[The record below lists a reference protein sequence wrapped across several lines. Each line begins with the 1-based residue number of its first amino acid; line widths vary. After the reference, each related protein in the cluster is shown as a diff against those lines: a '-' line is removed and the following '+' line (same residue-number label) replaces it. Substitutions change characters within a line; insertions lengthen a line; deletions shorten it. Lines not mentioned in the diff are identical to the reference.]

1 MVGSFIFDRPKGN
14 WQADCQYSLDFPEA
28 IQRIV
33 SQHQRTYFKR
43 HPYASNDEKVV
54 KQLLRSGSVELT
66 DENIYRLLCH
76 DNIQEVFS
84 ISSSVVYEA
93 QFFGKKG
100 TYLLQNPLK
109 LYDPSAP
116 DFDPETFVPIYD
128 DFFSPGFWSELLRSR
143 CAVRPCADLR
153 LPAKTSRLRISAQSH
168 WGYNFLDYEILLQ
181 NMIGEKV

>member
-1 MVGSFIFDRPKGN
+1 MGHLFSFARGDTGR
-14 WQADCQYSLDFPEA
+14 
-28 IQRIV
+28 RIA

-43 HPYASNDEKVV
+43 HPYASDDEKVV

-84 ISSSVVYEA
+84 ISSRVGYEA

-100 TYLLQNPLK
+100 TYLLPNPLK
-109 LYDPSAP
+109 RYDPSVP

-128 DFFSPGFWSELLRSR
+128 DFSPRLLVGTPAQPVCCPS
-143 CAVRPCADLR
+143 LR
-153 LPAKTSRLRISAQSH
+153 GP
-168 WGYNFLDYEILLQ
+168 
-181 NMIGEKV
+181 